1 MTNTTLTKKVRG
13 VDDEDRPSYLGK
25 VHLDLLRQGADKLH
39 RAVGGHVPERVT
51 LKFSVEVSGLSV

>member
-39 RAVGGHVPERVT
+39 RAVGGHVLDPLRV
-51 LKFSVEVSGLSV
+51 SYVRVPVG